1 MTPLRERI
9 IGALALQPM
18 PINQVAKCL
27 SVQPETARVAL
38 NRLAAH
44 GRVRRHGWA
53 QYKHGKA
60 CLFEIAA

>member
-18 PINQVAKCL
+18 PINQLAKCL
-27 SVQPETARVAL
+27 SVQPETARMAL
-38 NRLAAH
+38 VRLAAH

-53 QYKHGKA
+53 QCKRGKA